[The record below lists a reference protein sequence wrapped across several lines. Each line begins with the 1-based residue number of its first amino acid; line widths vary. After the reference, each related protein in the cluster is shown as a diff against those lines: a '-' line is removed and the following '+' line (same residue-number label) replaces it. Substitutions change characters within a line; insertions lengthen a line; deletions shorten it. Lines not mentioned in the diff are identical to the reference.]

1 MNLKEL
7 CQQLESE
14 IEQSYEEGVTPE
26 KAEKLAG
33 KFLKA
38 QMQVSAELTKA
49 DLSSRM
55 RKSGVKAVRAAVY
68 LDIVSKAESKKPTE
82 THIASTIDT
91 NDLVGTEQQAYDE
104 AEVQKSELERYYD
117 IFVQAHV
124 HFRTIAKGTFGG

>member
-7 CQQLESE
+7 CQELESE
-14 IEQSYEEGVTPE
+14 IEQSYTEGVTME
-26 KAEKLAG
+26 QAEKLAG
-33 KFLKA
+33 KFLRA
-38 QMQVSAELTKA
+38 QMQVSSELTKA

-55 RKSGVKAVRAAVY
+55 RKSGVKAVRAAIY
-68 LDIVSKAESKKPTE
+68 LDIVSKGEKKPTE

-104 AEVQKSELERYYD
+104 AEVLKSELERHYD

-124 HFRTIAKGTFGG
+124 HFRTIAKGSFGG